1 MPIIRKGDFD
11 KIMELFED
19 GMSVNSLCP
28 FPYNQPLLNYLIMY
42 GRENNPV
49 GAAKT
54 MQFAIENGADVNRG
68 AKNGVCQN
76 IRGIRRSTYLICD
89 NVQISGVLWL
99 VTAHRLPNICIPIPL
114 PYSRSEYIIPF

>member
-42 GRENNPV
+42 GRENNPM

-68 AKNGVCQN
+68 AKNGVCETN
-76 IRGIRRSTYLICD
+76 ILA
-89 NVQISGVLWL
+89 NEK
-99 VTAHRLPNICIPIPL
+99 H
-114 PYSRSEYIIPF
+114 